1 MPAAPSSRARLAV
14 IAGVAAVVVAIIVI
28 VVATGGDDQ
37 SSSGTAT
44 TVGPGA
50 IESPASVTG
59 ITDASGE
66 PSVISSGI
74 GTDSTLDAGAA
85 AIGTLQRALD
95 SPGAFDCTTTGTWRP
110 FVELQLAI
118 SVGEPAAGSGC
129 TGDVIDL
136 PIGYCTP
143 TECTEVPAD
152 WTVRTLSGVAPESLV
167 LIVAPNTASTA
178 EYVCV
183 RDLVPQPKQILLS
196 TTTIEQACP
205 VDGTSASID
214 LPYIPPDTSDIY
226 LPPPASA
233 DLPAG

>member
-1 MPAAPSSRARLAV
+1 MPVPPSSRARLGV
-14 IAGVAAVVVAIIVI
+14 IAGVAAAVVAIIVI
-28 VVATGGDDQ
+28 VVATGGDN

-50 IESPASVTG
+50 IESPATVTG

-66 PSVISSGI
+66 PSMITSGI

-85 AIGTLQRALD
+85 AIGTLRRALD

-110 FVELQLAI
+110 FAELQLAI
-118 SVGEPAAGSGC
+118 AVGEPAPGSGC

-136 PIGYCTP
+136 PFGYCSP

-152 WTVRTLSGVAPESLV
+152 WTVRTQAGVAPETLV
-167 LIVAPNTASTA
+167 MIVAPNTASTA

-183 RDLVPQPKQILLS
+183 RALVPQPKQILLS
-196 TTTIEQACP
+196 ATTIEQACP
-205 VDGTSASID
+205 ADGTSASID

-226 LPPPASA
+226 IPPPASV

>member
-14 IAGVAAVVVAIIVI
+14 IAGVAAVVVAIVVI
-28 VVATGGDDQ
+28 VVATDGED

-50 IESPASVTG
+50 IESPATVTG

-66 PSVISSGI
+66 PSVITSGI

-110 FVELQLAI
+110 FAELQLAI

-136 PIGYCTP
+136 PFGYCSP
-143 TECTEVPAD
+143 TECIEVPAD
-152 WTVRTLSGVAPESLV
+152 WTVRTRSGVAPETLV
-167 LIVAPNTASTA
+167 MIVAPNTASTA

-196 TTTIEQACP
+196 TTTIEQACLA
-205 VDGTSASID
+205 DSTSASID

-226 LPPPASA
+226 VPPPASV